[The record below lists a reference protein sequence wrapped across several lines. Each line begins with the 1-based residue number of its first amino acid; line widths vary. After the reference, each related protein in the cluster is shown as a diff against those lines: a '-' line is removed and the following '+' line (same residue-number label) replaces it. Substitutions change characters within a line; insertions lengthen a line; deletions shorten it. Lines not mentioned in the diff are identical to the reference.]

1 VTNSHLAKSSGRDV
15 TILGAACRVVIR
27 EGAHGL
33 RIASVAREAGVSKA
47 LVHYYFPT
55 RQDLL
60 RSAFA
65 FSETRWEEI
74 VAREVDALATGRE
87 RVARSLT
94 ACIDTAPPHGE
105 YRALWTAMWTGLHG
119 DEELRPVVRAHYRAW
134 VDLLAARIRE
144 GQADGSIA
152 TRVEPAGAA
161 LRLAAL
167 TDGLDSMLY
176 LGLTEP
182 DTARESLD
190 TAVSLELEP

>member
-1 VTNSHLAKSSGRDV
+1 VTASPPTADSPRVV
-15 TILGAACRVVIR
+15 TILEAACRVVIR

-33 RIASVAREAGVSKA
+33 RIASVAKEAGVSKA

-60 RSAFA
+60 RAAFA
-65 FSETRWEEI
+65 FSEARWEDI
-74 VAREVDALATGRE
+74 VAGEVDAFDTGRE
-87 RVARSLT
+87 RVTRSLT

-134 VDLLAARIRE
+134 VALLAARIRE

-152 TRVEPAGAA
+152 TSVEPAGAA
-161 LRLAAL
+161 FRLAAL

-182 DTARESLD
+182 DDARASLD
-190 TAVSLELEP
+190 AAVSLELAP

>member
-1 VTNSHLAKSSGRDV
+1 MTSSHPAQSSTRVV
-15 TILGAACRVVIR
+15 TILEAACRVVIR

-33 RIASVAREAGVSKA
+33 RISSVAQEAGVSKA

-60 RSAFA
+60 RAAFA

-74 VAREVDALATGRE
+74 VAGEVDALATGRA

-119 DEELRPVVRAHYRAW
+119 DEELRPVVRAHYRTW
-134 VDLLAARIRE
+134 VDLLAERIRE

-152 TRVEPAGAA
+152 KGADPAGVAF
-161 LRLAAL
+161 RLAAL

-176 LGLTEP
+176 LGLAEP
-182 DTARESLD
+182 DDAREKLEA
-190 TAVSLELEP
+190 AVSMELEP